1 MQKKHPYMEFCTQ
14 PIQATESLAPVS
26 ACPVSSLKI
35 ISHTAVAAT
44 VSDPVTSCLHYGY
57 VQSIASTT
65 PICPFGF
72 SYLLRFWG
80 QVLGSDTKDGTSRVV
95 E

>member
-65 PICPFGF
+65 PICPFWF
-72 SYLLRFWG
+72 LLPTPF
-80 QVLGSDTKDGTSRVV
+80 LGTGAGLRHKGWN
-95 E
+95 